1 MKEKIKQSTNIITA
15 FLLVM
20 VMGLSSAVY
29 FQNEKLEIELVN
41 HVITKNEY
49 ESEIK
54 SLLTKKNSL
63 EVELNEN
70 RELYEK
76 VKGISNYLE
85 MDSISRK
92 EIERGKQISMN
103 TPLDFET
110 ALLLSVYAEEYE
122 MRPSLLLS
130 LMETE
135 SNFNQFLVGTHRDR
149 GFMQIIPATERWL
162 VKDFGSKV
170 GMEYDPENIFDPEY
184 NIGLSVMYLSFLKGA
199 YKSNDHRML
208 SEYNRGPSRL
218 KTYYQRNGTYATS
231 YSKKIIRGE
240 SKYVAFND

>member
-1 MKEKIKQSTNIITA
+1 MTETKRTWTNIFTA
-15 FLLVM
+15 VLLTM
-20 VMGLSSAVY
+20 VIGLSSAVY
-29 FQNEKLEIELVN
+29 FQSQKIEAELVN

-54 SLLTKKNSL
+54 SLLTQKNSL
-63 EVELNEN
+63 EVELDKN

-76 VKGISNYLE
+76 VQGISNYME
-85 MDSISRK
+85 IDSISRD
-92 EIERGKQISMN
+92 EIERGRQISMN

-110 ALLLSVYAEEYE
+110 ALILSVYAKEYE

-135 SNFNQFLVGTHRDR
+135 SNFNQFLVGTHKDR
-149 GFMQIIPATERWL
+149 GFMQIIPATEKWL
-162 VKDFGSKV
+162 VEDFGSEV
-170 GMEYDPENIFDPEY
+170 GMQYDPENIFDPEY

-199 YKSNDHRML
+199 YGSNDHRVL
-208 SEYNRGPSRL
+208 SEYNRGPYKL
-218 KTYYQRNGTYATS
+218 KTYFQNNGTYATS

-240 SKYVAFND
+240 SKYIAFNN